1 MVAPITV
8 KVEEGAGGKVEI
20 SEGEYNSEGFALNGL
35 NPFERHSAGI
45 ACWLTGPKPAVHEWP
60 NNTFY
65 GSYVEVSYGTDSNF
79 EAPYDLT
86 NNTNRVV
93 NNTDGSIVGYKYFN
107 FDAERL
113 ATGENLMLVLR
124 LIPEG
129 IDGTIEVMMDRPW
142 TSQGGK
148 KIGEIALKADMPKTS
163 TDMAIGISKE
173 AKEGALA
180 GKHAI
185 FLLFKSDTKEKSL
198 CTLEDLVFTFA
209 E

>member
-1 MVAPITV
+1 M
-8 KVEEGAGGKVEI
+8 
-20 SEGEYNSEGFALNGL
+20 
-35 NPFERHSAGI
+35 
-45 ACWLTGPKPAVHEWP
+45 
-60 NNTFY
+60 
-65 GSYVEVSYGTDSNF
+65 SYGTDSNF

-129 IDGTIEVMMDRPW
+129 IDGTIELWMDRPW
-142 TSQGGK
+142 ATQGGK
-148 KIGEIALKADMPKTS
+148 KIGEIALKADMSKTS
-163 TDMAIGISKE
+163 TDMAIGISKD
-173 AKEGALA
+173 AKENALA

-185 FLLFKSDTKEKSL
+185 FILFKSNTKEKSL